1 MPRVA
6 ILTGSKSDLPVL
18 EPCVET
24 LTDLGIDYELHVM
37 SAHRSPAKVQQFAA
51 SAAGNGF
58 EVIIAAAGMAAHL
71 PGVVASM
78 TTLPVIGV
86 PISSGSHAASGLDAL
101 LSIAQIPTGRLNEI
115 VIDFADPGAIKLY
128 FLTKVP
134 GAQLSLG
141 NAEMAFH
148 YKDSFAASHMLEGYE
163 HLILMAMVGDQSL
176 FTRSDGIERLW
187 NISEPLLENPPP
199 VEPYPVGSYGPESMK
214 RLIAPYHWHL
224 PHV

>member
-1 MPRVA
+1 MPGVA

-101 LSIAQIPTGRLNEI
+101 LSIAQMPPGVPVACVAINGAKNAALLAAAILALKHDDIRL
-115 VIDFADPGAIKLY
+115 AL
-128 FLTKVP
+128 
-134 GAQLSLG
+134 
-141 NAEMAFH
+141 
-148 YKDSFAASHMLEGYE
+148 
-163 HLILMAMVGDQSL
+163 
-176 FTRSDGIERLW
+176 ERLRHEQA
-187 NISEPLLENPPP
+187 S
-199 VEPYPVGSYGPESMK
+199 
-214 RLIAPYHWHL
+214 A
-224 PHV
+224 